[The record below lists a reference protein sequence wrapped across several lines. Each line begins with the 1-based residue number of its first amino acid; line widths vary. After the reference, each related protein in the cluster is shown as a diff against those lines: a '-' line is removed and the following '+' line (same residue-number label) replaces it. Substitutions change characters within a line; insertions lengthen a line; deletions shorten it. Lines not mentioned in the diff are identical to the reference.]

1 MYDYIIIGGGISGL
15 YCALHLDNCL
25 LLETDNNLGGRLFTN
40 KKPHYEIGAGR
51 YSSNDT
57 ILISLINYFKMTHIP
72 IGSKIDYIHKTEH
85 SPLYIE
91 NADKLFNDKIKTL
104 HKSKIPLDL
113 YNITM
118 EEYCIQKFGKK
129 ITDDLINMFG
139 YVAEF
144 KHLNA
149 YDSIT
154 QLTNY
159 TNDKYF
165 IVKEGFSELV
175 HRMSKHIDYKLNHK
189 VLNVEKLD
197 DYYKVDQYF
206 TKKIIF
212 AIPQIHLLKFD
223 ILKPITHLLESVHT
237 NKLLRIYAIYNN
249 KWFEGLPTMTTNSF
263 IRHIIPINS
272 KTGLIMIAYV
282 EGEDVNPYLNKE
294 GKIEKDVVIKN
305 KIQKE
310 LKLLFPNKKII
321 EPTYFKSHL
330 WKIGDHSWKPGY
342 NTKKIAKQILNPMKN
357 IYICGEAFSH
367 KQAWIEGA
375 LQTATNVLDILD
387 NKK

>member
-1 MYDYIIIGGGISGL
+1 MYDYIIIGGGIAGL
-15 YCALHLDNCL
+15 YCALNLDNCL

-40 KKPHYEIGAGR
+40 KNPHYEIGAGR
-51 YSSNDT
+51 YSSTDK
-57 ILISLINYFKMTHIP
+57 ILISLLNYFKLTPIQ
-72 IGSKIDYIHKTEH
+72 IGSKIDYIHKTDYG
-85 SPLYIE
+85 PLYVE

-104 HKSKIPLDL
+104 QKSKVSLDL

-118 EEYCIQKFGKK
+118 EEYCIQKFGRK
-129 ITDDLINMFG
+129 TTQDLINMFG

-144 KHLNA
+144 KKLNA
-149 YDSIT
+149 YDSIK

-159 TNDKYF
+159 SNDKYF

-175 HRMSKHIDYKLNHK
+175 KCMSVHINYKLNHK
-189 VLNVEKLD
+189 VQHIEKID
-197 DYYKVDQYF
+197 NYFKVDQYF
-206 TKKIIF
+206 TKRIIF
-212 AIPQIHLLKFD
+212 AIPPIHLLKFP
-223 ILKPITHLLESVHT
+223 ILNPIADLLHSVDT

-294 GKIEKDVVIKN
+294 GKIQKDIVIKN

-310 LKLLFPNKKII
+310 LKLLFPDKKII

-342 NTKKIAKQILNPMKN
+342 NSVKIAKELLNPIKN

-375 LQTATNVLDILD
+375 LQTATDVLDML
-387 NKK
+387 

>member
-1 MYDYIIIGGGISGL
+1 MYDYIIIGGGIAGL
-15 YCALHLDNCL
+15 YCSLHLNNCL
-25 LLETDNNLGGRLFTN
+25 LLEKSDYLGGRILTN
-40 KKPHYEIGAGR
+40 KHPHYEAGAGR
-51 YSSNDT
+51 YSDKDI
-57 ILISLINYFKMTHIP
+57 ILLSLINYFKLTPIK
-72 IGSKIDYIHKTEH
+72 IGSTIDYIHKINN
-85 SPLYIE
+85 SSMYVKD
-91 NADKLFNDKIKTL
+91 ADKLFNDKIKTL
-104 HKSKIPLDL
+104 HKSKLPLNL

-118 EEYCIQKFGKK
+118 EEYCIKKFGTKV
-129 ITDDLINMFG
+129 TEDLINIFG

-149 YDSIT
+149 YDSIK
-154 QLTNY
+154 QLENY

-165 IVKEGFSELV
+165 IVKEGLSELIN
-175 HRMSKHIDYKLNHK
+175 RMSKHINYKLN
-189 VLNVEKLD
+189 
-197 DYYKVDQYF
+197 YKVQYIEKIDNYF
-206 TKKIIF
+206 KIDKYLTKKIIF
-212 AIPQIHLLKFD
+212 AIPPKNLLNIE
-223 ILKPITHLLESVHT
+223 ILKPIYNLLDSVST

-294 GKIEKDVVIKN
+294 GKLENELIIKN

-310 LKLLFPNKKII
+310 LKILFPDKQII

-330 WKIGDHSWKPGY
+330 WKIGDHSWKPGN
-342 NTKKIAKQILNPMKN
+342 NTEKIAKELLNPMKN

-367 KQAWIEGA
+367 KQAWVEGA
-375 LQTATNVLDILD
+375 LQTASDVLDIV
-387 NKK
+387 